1 MMEVISYDIAGV
13 NRIRIAHPVMKRPRA
28 SSRRGRIISTVQGE
42 LTPDEF
48 NSLVCVADI
57 EGAPVKR
64 FYQRILDENAKS
76 LLLEFLVFG
85 LGLVGNYN
93 ADGQHSRIIDNRI
106 FTNPDPG
113 LVGCS
118 FRGLCR
124 FQDGCCF
131 FGYCEHRQN
140 SFISPMIK
148 LQAPRLTTGLRAPK

>member
-28 SSRRGRIISTVQGE
+28 SSRRGPIISTVQGE
-42 LTPDEF
+42 LKPDEF

-57 EGAPVKR
+57 EGAPIKR

-93 ADGQHSRIIDNRI
+93 ADRQHSGVFNHCILS
-106 FTNPDPG
+106 NPDSG
-113 LVGCS
+113 VVGRPFRG
-118 FRGLCR
+118 FRGL
-124 FQDGCCF
+124 QDGSCF
-131 FGYCEHRQN
+131 FGYCKHCET
-140 SFISPMIK
+140 SFNLS
-148 LQAPRLTTGLRAPK
+148 R